1 MSFGISVG
9 VSLTAKRRKCFHCD
23 LSGIIGS
30 NGIGAWKPP
39 FNSWLEVVSS
49 VLLLAHQR
57 GDYFNYL
64 RKTGGV

>member
-9 VSLTAKRRKCFHCD
+9 VSLTAKRRKCFQCD
-23 LSGIIGS
+23 LSGIIGL

-39 FNSWLEVVSS
+39 FNSWLEVVN
-49 VLLLAHQR
+49 VHLLTHQR

>member
-30 NGIGAWKPP
+30 NGKPP

-49 VLLLAHQR
+49 VLLLTHQR

-64 RKTGGV
+64 QKTGGV